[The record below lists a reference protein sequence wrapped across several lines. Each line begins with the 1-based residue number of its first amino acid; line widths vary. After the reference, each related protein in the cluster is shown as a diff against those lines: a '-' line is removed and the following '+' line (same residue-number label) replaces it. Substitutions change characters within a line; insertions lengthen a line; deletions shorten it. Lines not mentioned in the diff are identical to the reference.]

1 MSLDDCSSFVALYIT
16 LVMPSVVFDDV
27 FADVTKDDDDFV
39 DDDNGFAVAAVVVFS
54 SVLFCING
62 GRSLVA
68 FELLVDMD

>member
-54 SVLFCING
+54 SVLFCINF